1 MVAPVVRCQAC
12 WRDAAQVS
20 YCVSCGLVL
29 CDICRGDDPVVCS
42 ACTRSSMRS
51 RRGVVA
57 LARRSTALL
66 DDAAREAEGLAR
78 RIAEGRDRQWLTTTE
93 EYRAQFMDA
102 LESDFVLLRAKG
114 DAADRAGAFAAVG
127 FPPRSRG
134 RADEVAVASQRFAAA
149 TDAARRRDRRP
160 DRAAVPAARRA
171 RILRAAP
178 PDRGARPRR
187 PGDRGAAGDPAPHA
201 EPLIGDGGQRRI
213 VHSCPSGVSRTSTP
227 SAASSSRSASD
238 GGEVTRRARA
248 ARRSRSPSAPA
259 GSSRRLGAR
268 PR

>member
-12 WRDAAQVS
+12 WRDAAQAS

-66 DDAAREAEGLAR
+66 DDAAREADGLAR

-102 LESDFVLLRAKG
+102 LESDFALLRAKG

-127 FPPRSRG
+127 LPPRSRG

-149 TDAARRRDRRP
+149 RDAAREAID
-160 DRAAVPAARRA
+160 A
-171 RILRAAP
+171 LT
-178 PDRGARPRR
+178 
-187 PGDRGAAGDPAPHA
+187 
-201 EPLIGDGGQRRI
+201 EPL
-213 VHSCPSGVSRTSTP
+213 PSPLAVR
-227 SAASSSRSASD
+227 ASSVR
-238 GGEVTRRARA
+238 
-248 ARRSRSPSAPA
+248 
-259 GSSRRLGAR
+259 RRLIGVLALVVLAIGAL
-268 PR
+268 PVIQHLMQNP